1 MSTTAADYLRQRYLK
16 TERPLKQQISDV
28 ERERDRLR
36 SELRIEQV
44 EHLRTRNERD
54 MLARQL
60 QKMSTQHTDARIMLT
75 KTLPIVKRQREHKDT
90 RDVYKE
96 LLRFF
101 DIRDGEA

>member
-1 MSTTAADYLRQRYLK
+1 MSTAAEYLKQRYLK
-16 TERPLKQQISDV
+16 TERPLKQQVTDV

-60 QKMSTQHTDARIMLT
+60 QKMSTQHTDARVILT
-75 KTLPIVKRQREHKDT
+75 KALAVIKGYREHVEA
-90 RDVYKE
+90 RAVYKDIR
-96 LLRFF
+96 RFF
-101 DIRDGEA
+101 DLRDGEA